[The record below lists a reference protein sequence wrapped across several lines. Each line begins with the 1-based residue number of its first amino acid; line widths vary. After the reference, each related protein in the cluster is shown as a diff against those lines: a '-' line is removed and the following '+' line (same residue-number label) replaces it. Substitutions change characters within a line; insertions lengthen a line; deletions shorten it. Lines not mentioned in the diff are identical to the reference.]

1 VVDERRAEAVYRVV
15 REGGVRAAAEVMKV
29 DPAAISRYLARAAA
43 EIGLPLFERRGR
55 SLVPTPAALA
65 IRDYV
70 EERRESATSL
80 GARLEAMRGAQAG
93 IVRMGVGEGYLSDFV
108 SHPVNAFLATHP
120 KVRVQVEAL
129 SVDAIVSG
137 LSEGQLDI
145 GLAYNPAPEARLK
158 LWARR
163 SVPVQLVA
171 AAGHPLLGTHRSLT
185 LRDVAAYPVGLLLP
199 GYGLRKL
206 VQSAEYLEGVK
217 IEPNFETNSLS
228 ALRTYL
234 LAGSGVTFLARR
246 SVEGECAEGI
256 LGCAKLKADLF
267 EKSEVHLFTQ
277 NGVRL
282 MPAVERLLKL
292 VTQHFR
298 KGSASIGFPD
308 GGAVPTGMQLRRVR
322 GTAS

>member
-1 VVDERRAEAVYRVV
+1 VLDERRAEAVYCVV
-15 REGGVRAAAEVMKV
+15 ENGGVRAAAEVMKV
-29 DPAAISRYLARAAA
+29 DPAAVSRYLAKAATD
-43 EIGLPLFERRGR
+43 IGLPLFERRGR

-65 IRDYV
+65 IRDYF
-70 EERRESATSL
+70 EERQESATSL
-80 GARLEAMRGAQAG
+80 RGKLEAMQGAQAG

-108 SHPVNAFLATHP
+108 SHPVHAFLAAHP
-120 KVRVQVEAL
+120 AVRVQVEAL

-145 GLAYNPAPEARLK
+145 GLAYNPPPNAKLK

-163 SVPVQLVA
+163 PVPVQLVA
-171 AAGHPLLGTHRSLT
+171 AAGHPLLRMHRSLT
-185 LRDVAAYPVGLLLP
+185 LKDVTAHPVGLLLP

-217 IEPNFETNSLS
+217 VRPSFETNSLF
-228 ALRTYL
+228 ALRSYL
-234 LAGSGVTFLARR
+234 LSGSGVTFLARR
-246 SVEGECAEGI
+246 SVERECADGI

-277 NGVRL
+277 DGVRL
-282 MPAVERLLKL
+282 MPVVERLLKL

-298 KGSASIGFPD
+298 RGSASVGFPY
-308 GGAVPTGMQLRRVR
+308 GMLPPIAAPSLRS
-322 GTAS
+322 AIS